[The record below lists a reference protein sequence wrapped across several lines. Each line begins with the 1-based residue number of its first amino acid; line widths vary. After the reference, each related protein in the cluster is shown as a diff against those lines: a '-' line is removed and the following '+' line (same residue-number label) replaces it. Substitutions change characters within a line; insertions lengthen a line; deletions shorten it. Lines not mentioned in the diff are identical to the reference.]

1 MTTKSTDASIPIDRV
16 ERAILLVRGHK
27 VMLDAELARMYR
39 VGTKALNQAVKRNL
53 ARFPPDFMFQLTQEE
68 TDCLRSQT
76 VTSKPGRG
84 GMRYL
89 PYAFTEQGVAMLSSV
104 LRSERAVQVNIEIMD
119 PATSRLSSTDQ

>member
-1 MTTKSTDASIPIDRV
+1 VRADHSEVEAEVSARLKAREPLTTKSTDASIPIDRI

-89 PYAFTEQGVAMLSSV
+89 PRRDAI
-104 LRSERAVQVNIEIMD
+104 ERLAQR
-119 PATSRLSSTDQ
+119 ACRTGKH